1 MFINGFI
8 GKIFLYQMNYEKIK
22 KLDDALS
29 FPSDSTLGIGVVDDL
44 LVIHSKNQYMTFTF
58 DIK

>member
-1 MFINGFI
+1 
-8 GKIFLYQMNYEKIK
+8 MNYEKIK